1 MTDRLLV
8 LLYGDVIGVL
18 EREGDGDAP
27 AFTYASGYA
36 AHGDVALSARLP
48 IRQHAFPAERVTPYL
63 AGLLP
68 ENDDT
73 RALWASRLDADPD
86 DAFALLAQMGWD
98 CPGAVQF
105 CREDDLHEVL
115 EQPADYVAVND
126 AAVAARLRN
135 LSDWPASWTM
145 PEEHWSLGGQQEK
158 FALAYRDG
166 RWHEAHGAAAT
177 THIFKPG
184 IRHLHSQ
191 ALVEHVTMAA
201 ANALGIVIARTQLAR
216 FEDQWAIVVERFD
229 RVVSPDHEVVRFH
242 QEDMCQAT
250 GRMPKRKYESRG
262 GPQLRDMMALV
273 GRQSSSPDDDARAL
287 ADYLIINLVAGAPD
301 GHSKN
306 ISMIRAPEGNWVA
319 PLYDLATG
327 LSYDTNKVERSIA
340 LSIGGERQLSRIG
353 PKQWSKAASTLGI
366 DLEQLKSRVAHLAG
380 RYPAEF
386 EMALAEVHDAPG
398 ADEVAARALPVVAE
412 HCSKVLDGL
421 AARSDAQDE
430 PVQHLRAGHDR

>member
-27 AFTYASGYA
+27 AFTYASDYA
-36 AHGDVALSARLP
+36 ADGDVALSARLP
-48 IRQHAFPAERVTPYL
+48 IRQHAFPAGRVTPYL

-86 DAFALLAQMGWD
+86 DAFAMLAQMGWD

-105 CREDDLHEVL
+105 CREDDLEAVL
-115 EQPADYVAVND
+115 EQSTDYMEVSDAD
-126 AAVAARLRN
+126 VAARLRN
-135 LSDWPASWTM
+135 LSERPASWTM

-158 FALAYRDG
+158 FALAHRDG
-166 RWHEAHGAAAT
+166 RWYEAHGAAPT
-177 THIFKPG
+177 THIIKPG

-191 ALVEHVTMAA
+191 ALIEHVTMAA

-229 RVVSPDHEVVRFH
+229 RMTSPDNEVIRFH
-242 QEDMCQAT
+242 QEDMCQAI
-250 GRMPKRKYESRG
+250 GRMPTRKYESRG
-262 GPQLRDMMALV
+262 GPQLRDMMALI
-273 GRQSSSPDDDARAL
+273 GKQSSSPNDDARAL
-287 ADYLIINLVAGAPD
+287 ADFLVINLVAGAPD

-306 ISMIRAPEGNWVA
+306 LSMIRAPEGNWVA
-319 PLYDLATG
+319 PLYDLATA
-327 LSYDTNKVERSIA
+327 LSYDTDKVERTIA

-366 DLEQLKSRVAHLAG
+366 DLEQLKSRVAHLAS

-386 EMALAEVHDAPG
+386 EVALAEVQDAPG
-398 ADEVAARALPVVAE
+398 ADEVAARALPAVE
-412 HCSKVLDGL
+412 KHCSKVLDGL
-421 AARSDAQDE
+421 MAPADAPDE
-430 PVQHLRAGHDR
+430 PVRYPRAEHD